1 LRAIGND
8 TPGDRSGIAVV
19 GTRASDRID
28 PSVPRKIDVASSACA
43 TSTPEKIGTATAATA
58 VGTPLV
64 LAAVARAQ
72 KPKLIGHSLEVRWIG
87 ACIEDASSIHH
98 LPTFQLFA

>member
-8 TPGDRSGIAVV
+8 TPGDRSRIAIV
-19 GTRASDRID
+19 GTRAADRID
-28 PSVPRKIDVASSACA
+28 PSVPRKIDVAPTVGA
-43 TSTPEKIGTATAATA
+43 TCTPEKIGTATAAT
-58 VGTPLV
+58 VGTTLV
-64 LAAVARAQ
+64 LTAVTRAQ
-72 KPKLIGHSLEVRWIG
+72 EPKLIGHSLEVRWIG